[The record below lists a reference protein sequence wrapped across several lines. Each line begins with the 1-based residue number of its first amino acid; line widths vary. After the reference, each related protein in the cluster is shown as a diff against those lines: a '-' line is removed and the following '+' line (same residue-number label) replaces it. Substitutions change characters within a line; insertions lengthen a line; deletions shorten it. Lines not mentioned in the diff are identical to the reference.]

1 MEQAAVIGFLIAI
14 LMVAVGVLVN
24 EVYSDKTSAQN
35 AGGDGL
41 VYDPESVY
49 DATLKYRQ
57 QQIERLITF
66 LVQQFNVKQDNCK
79 LCCTPYDTSVLS
91 VIMPGSSILD
101 IEINWNA
108 RKIVLNYCFAL
119 DTIYTKRK
127 CFKFKANL
135 LPFGEM
141 CSFIH
146 KCQKAAKNNEI
157 KAEDALAEL
166 LRLAVENKEEVKL
179 DDDVVSLLIDGLKN
193 ADLRGNTTYTR
204 ALYLLLSYICQQNES
219 DNNDGGGSFK

>member
-1 MEQAAVIGFLIAI
+1 MEQAAVIGFLVAI
-14 LMVAVGVLVN
+14 VIVVAGALIN
-24 EVYSDKTSAQN
+24 EVYNNKIGVLDS
-35 AGGDGL
+35 GDNEEL
-41 VYDPESVY
+41 IYDPEAVY
-49 DATLKYRQ
+49 DATLNYRQ
-57 QQIERLITF
+57 QQAERLITL
-66 LVQQFNVKQDNCK
+66 LVQQFNVKQDNYK

-91 VIMPGSSILD
+91 VIMPESSILD
-101 IEINWNA
+101 VEINWSA
-108 RKIVLNYCFAL
+108 RKIILNYCFAL
-119 DTIYTKRK
+119 DTIYTKQK

-146 KCQKAAKNNEI
+146 ECQKAAKNNEI

-193 ADLRGNTTYTR
+193 DDLRGNSTYTR
-204 ALYLLLSYICQQNES
+204 ALYLLLSYICQQDDS
-219 DNNDGGGSFK
+219 DGSLK